1 MGGFCCMG
9 WRGIDGVG
17 GGGEGRRVGETYG
30 FERRGTGEV
39 GCYRGWGLGRLGEG
53 GGGGVFWKLALWTG
67 YLLGRESQI
76 SLEEM

>member
-53 GGGGVFWKLALWTG
+53 GGRVGFFGSWLCG
-67 YLLGRESQI
+67 LGI
-76 SLEEM
+76 C